1 MCKIHCF
8 FPMSRKKIK
17 MISLKRQGHRPIKH
31 LEPQIPQITQIKILA
46 NSSPQRAR
54 RRRKNNGKEELLYFV
69 NVLSLSHPQRSL
81 RSLRWVEL

>member
-17 MISLKRQGHRPIKH
+17 MISLKRRDHRPIKNS
-31 LEPQIPQITQIKILA
+31 EPQIPQITQTKIFG
-46 NSSPQRAR
+46 NSSPQRMR
-54 RRRKNNGKEELLYFV
+54 RRRKNNGKEELLHSV